1 MAVYLSPGVFPRE
14 IDLSALPNAGSGIIP
29 AFIGTAQK
37 GPVGAPT
44 FVSNAANF
52 IDTFGEPFVDSNLG
66 YAVLTYMEEGI
77 SAWVMRVGVECAD
90 GQVDALSS
98 ICIDTSGAMGSGWG
112 RVALFSGIDYGRIQ
126 LNTPTAANPFVFH
139 DSSTTT
145 PEYTDIDVSTTD
157 GPTAATMAITGD
169 YLGAID
175 DTFTI
180 LITSPPDAGQVLE
193 GAGYEIIQQSDGASL
208 GTGSLTDAGGG
219 TSASVEV
226 GTGDDATGL
235 AFTIT
240 VAGAS
245 PLEQDDSFNFTAA
258 PDNRHFQVE
267 VEGTDVEGVITMA
280 STTYTDADT
289 FVDDLNA
296 LLTGAADWSA
306 VNINGVVELR
316 TDTAGERIQLVG
328 AVGGSDAGGAGT
340 EAWCLEVGTTKWKYD
355 IPRSYLIGN
364 NTGPYVITTQS
375 DRITMLNVADDATTT
390 IAFTLPTS
398 LSMPVSTLV
407 TYLHNGG
414 ILSGVRYFE
423 SFALQ
428 VNDEEEKPV
437 MVTTVNNQFDR
448 LQLLAN
454 FSYIESLRFAEE
466 VEIAYPYTKS
476 YQPFTDTRVIEP
488 TGGVID
494 PSVPLSC
501 EEDPTSSDC
510 TEDTAFFAN
519 VVGFIVAKSAGTW
532 IDEYTFTLQ
541 NFNNEA
547 GRYSIILEDS
557 FGNTVERIDDL
568 SFDPDE
574 TRYIGNVINAG
585 SAIGGVNGNAF
596 VEWVERDADVGAGEI
611 RLPADLSGVA
621 FTGAANGIP
630 EDAAYS
636 SYLDAAVIGSQA
648 LNTGLYAFDNPETI
662 DISLLVVPG
671 NSTGAVIGTALQICE
686 RRGDCLFIV
695 DPPFGLK
702 PQQVVDWH
710 NGMLSSSD
718 VSSAINSSY
727 GALYWGWTK
736 IFDQFSAQEL
746 YVPPSGHVTQVFAR
760 TERERESWYAP
771 AGLNRGR
778 LLTALDVEYVPSRGD
793 RDLLYGYNNAVNPI
807 AKFPQDGIVVW
818 GQRTLQRQ
826 DSALDR
832 VNVRMLLIHLKK
844 VLIPLLRQFLFEQND
859 TTLWNQVV
867 NSVNPTLADIAGR
880 RGLTAYRTICDETN
894 NTPLTIDRN
903 ELHVTVLIKP
913 TRVVEFIQLDLAI
926 LRSDQLFSSEAV
938 LRAAGVTGA

>member
-390 IAFTLPTS
+390 IAFTLPT
-398 LSMPVSTLV
+398 
-407 TYLHNGG
+407 
-414 ILSGVRYFE
+414 
-423 SFALQ
+423 
-428 VNDEEEKPV
+428 
-437 MVTTVNNQFDR
+437 DR
-448 LQLLAN
+448 
-454 FSYIESLRFAEE
+454 
-466 VEIAYPYTKS
+466 KS
-476 YQPFTDTRVIEP
+476 
-488 TGGVID
+488 
-494 PSVPLSC
+494 
-501 EEDPTSSDC
+501 
-510 TEDTAFFAN
+510 
-519 VVGFIVAKSAGTW
+519 VV
-532 IDEYTFTLQ
+532 
-541 NFNNEA
+541 
-547 GRYSIILEDS
+547 
-557 FGNTVERIDDL
+557 
-568 SFDPDE
+568 
-574 TRYIGNVINAG
+574 
-585 SAIGGVNGNAF
+585 
-596 VEWVERDADVGAGEI
+596 
-611 RLPADLSGVA
+611 
-621 FTGAANGIP
+621 
-630 EDAAYS
+630 
-636 SYLDAAVIGSQA
+636 
-648 LNTGLYAFDNPETI
+648 
-662 DISLLVVPG
+662 
-671 NSTGAVIGTALQICE
+671 
-686 RRGDCLFIV
+686 
-695 DPPFGLK
+695 
-702 PQQVVDWH
+702 
-710 NGMLSSSD
+710 
-718 VSSAINSSY
+718 
-727 GALYWGWTK
+727 
-736 IFDQFSAQEL
+736 
-746 YVPPSGHVTQVFAR
+746 
-760 TERERESWYAP
+760 
-771 AGLNRGR
+771 
-778 LLTALDVEYVPSRGD
+778 
-793 RDLLYGYNNAVNPI
+793 
-807 AKFPQDGIVVW
+807 
-818 GQRTLQRQ
+818 
-826 DSALDR
+826 
-832 VNVRMLLIHLKK
+832 
-844 VLIPLLRQFLFEQND
+844 
-859 TTLWNQVV
+859 
-867 NSVNPTLADIAGR
+867 
-880 RGLTAYRTICDETN
+880 
-894 NTPLTIDRN
+894 
-903 ELHVTVLIKP
+903 
-913 TRVVEFIQLDLAI
+913 
-926 LRSDQLFSSEAV
+926 
-938 LRAAGVTGA
+938 